1 MASVEPWRWTLCD
14 QCASAGRTKP
24 ARRSGCRCRITAWR
38 ARWRSPEG
46 KTRGKVFARKRDAD
60 VHVATVE
67 SAKATGAYVDPG
79 RGRQRFAD
87 FARVWAEGQ
96 DWKDTTRESW
106 PYIEARLDPLMGKA
120 QLAAVDQ
127 LMLKRV
133 RAALA
138 KEYARAT
145 VKLTMAYAGMIMRAA
160 YTSGRIGRDP
170 TVGLRA
176 PKARAGD
183 PTGQVGPEDVPTRAE
198 ALAILAGAPSEFRAA
213 VALGLAGLRV
223 GEVLGLTADRIELD
237 ARRVRVDRQMQRIGN
252 ESRLTTPKAE
262 KVRAIIVPGLVAVEL
277 RRHLRDHAS
286 EGILFRG
293 LRGAPMLRRDQ
304 FYASGWRPA
313 LKKAGLAEDRFVFHA
328 CRHWCASTLLAEGA
342 PLTAVAGHLGD
353 TVETVSRTYVHWLR
367 DDREIPAQVLDRML
381 SPVSRLRHEGSAAG
395 E

>member
-1 MASVEPWRWTLCD
+1 MASVEPWRWTLCE
-14 QCASAGRTKP
+14 QCAVAGLAKP
-24 ARRSGCRCRITAWR
+24 ARTGGCRCKITAWR
-38 ARWRSPEG
+38 TRWWSPEG
-46 KTRGKVFARKRDAD
+46 KARGRVFRRKRDAD
-60 VHVATVE
+60 VHAANVE
-67 SAKATGAYVDPG
+67 SSKAAGTYVDPG

-87 FARVWAEGQ
+87 FAKEWAEGQ
-96 DWKDTTRESW
+96 DWKDTTREAW
-106 PYIEARLDPLMGKA
+106 PYIEARLDPLIGKA

-138 KEYARAT
+138 KEYAHAT

-170 TVGLRA
+170 TAGLRA

-183 PTGQVGPEDVPTRAE
+183 PTGQVGPEDVPTRTE
-198 ALAILAGAPSEFRAA
+198 ALAILANAPSQFRAA
-213 VALGLAGLRV
+213 IALGLAGLRV
-223 GEVLGLTADRIELD
+223 GEVLGMTADRLD
-237 ARRVRVDRQMQRIGN
+237 LEKRRVTVDRQMQRIGN

-262 KVRAIIVPGLVAVEL
+262 KVRTVTVPGLVAVEL
-277 RRHLRDHAS
+277 RRHIRDHVA

-304 FYASGWRPA
+304 FYSSGWRPA

-367 DDREIPAQVLDRML
+367 DDRDIPAQVLDRML
-381 SPVSRLRHEGSAAG
+381 SPVSSARHEAPS
-395 E
+395 EWT

>member
-1 MASVEPWRWTLCD
+1 
-14 QCASAGRTKP
+14 
-24 ARRSGCRCRITAWR
+24 
-38 ARWRSPEG
+38 
-46 KTRGKVFARKRDAD
+46 VFARKRDAD
-60 VHVATVE
+60 VHLANVE
-67 SAKATGAYVDPG
+67 SAKAIGTYVDPR

-87 FARVWAEGQ
+87 FADAWAEGQ
-96 DWKDTTRESW
+96 DWKDTARESW
-106 PYIEARLDPLMGKA
+106 PYIRARLVPLIGKA

-138 KEYARAT
+138 KEYSHAT

-170 TVGLRA
+170 TAGLRA

-183 PTGQVGPEDVPTRAE
+183 PTGRVGPEDVPTRGE
-198 ALAILAGAPSEFRAA
+198 ALAILANAPSEFRAA
-213 VALGLAGLRV
+213 VALGLTGLRV
-223 GEVLGLTADRIELD
+223 GEVLGMTADRIEVD
-237 ARRVRVDRQMQRIGN
+237 ARRVTVDRQLQRIGN
-252 ESRLTTPKAE
+252 ENRLTTPKAE
-262 KVRAIIVPGLVAVEL
+262 KVRTITVPGLVAVEL
-277 RRHLRDHAS
+277 RRHLRDHAP
-286 EGILFRG
+286 EGNLFRG

-313 LKKAGLAEDRFVFHA
+313 LKGAGLGEDRFVFHA
-328 CRHWCASTLLAEGA
+328 CRHWCASTLLAESA

-367 DDREIPAQVLDRML
+367 DDRDIPAQILDRML
-381 SPVSRLRHEGSAAG
+381 SPVSQACHEGSAAG